1 MSRQAYD
8 IAGHRIVVEFAGA
21 YGHAEIIAPTFQPFA
36 AAEDNGR
43 EAILLIKADD
53 SYRPD
58 KNDLQKA
65 GDYYSANTE
74 YNMYSRSNGN
84 IVIFFGDKEHTPL
97 GIIELD
103 RQLRNAAIALRAPV
117 AKRAAAFSN
126 AVIPRLCE
134 GLHS

>member
-36 AAEDNGR
+36 VAEDNGR

-58 KNDLQKA
+58 KNDLLKA

-74 YNMYSRSNGN
+74 YSMYSRSNGN
-84 IVIFFGDKEHTPL
+84 IVIFFGI
-97 GIIELD
+97 G
-103 RQLRNAAIALRAPV
+103 V
-117 AKRAAAFSN
+117 ANCRAAVRRSVVHQNNFN
-126 AVIPRLCE
+126 IFFIII
-134 GLHS
+134 